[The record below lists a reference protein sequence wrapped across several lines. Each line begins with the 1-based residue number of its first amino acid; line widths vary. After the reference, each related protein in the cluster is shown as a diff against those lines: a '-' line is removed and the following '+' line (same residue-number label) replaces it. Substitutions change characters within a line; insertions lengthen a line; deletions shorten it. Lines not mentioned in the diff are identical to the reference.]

1 MTNSFSVDYKLFRCP
16 RPNLLTIS
24 YKCTYK
30 VAECRQI
37 VCQAN
42 CGVFEHLHHRLN
54 PSVYLTHRF
63 LRGRLRPPV
72 ASCRIVMWVLA
83 SSCWKVRISSNRLGC
98 SFPTILFRWLCQ
110 PSRRLLVWPGRHSTC
125 WWETFLQFK
134 CPPSTSPPVSVSS
147 LESPSKSYPYVDE
160 MIHICRENE
169 SRQSE
174 M

>member
-1 MTNSFSVDYKLFRCP
+1 MTNSFSVDYKLFWCA

-83 SSCWKVRISSNRLGC
+83 SCWKVRISLNRLGC
-98 SFPTILFRWLCQ
+98 SFPTILFRRLCQ
-110 PSRRLLVWPGRHSTC
+110 PSRRLLVWSCGLVDILHVEGKHLVLFTRPYPLMRRNGLVNQV
-125 WWETFLQFK
+125 EFLGLAGALA
-134 CPPSTSPPVSVSS
+134 TV
-147 LESPSKSYPYVDE
+147 
-160 MIHICRENE
+160 
-169 SRQSE
+169 
-174 M
+174 